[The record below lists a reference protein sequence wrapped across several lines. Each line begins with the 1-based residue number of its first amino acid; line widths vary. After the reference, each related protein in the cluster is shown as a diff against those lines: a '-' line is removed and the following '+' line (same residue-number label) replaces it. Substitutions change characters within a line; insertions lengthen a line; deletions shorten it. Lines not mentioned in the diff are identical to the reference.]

1 MSSDDIGSL
10 CTHQHPTPPDE
21 KMGGDGMQRGV
32 VDGLWVNGWGLVMG
46 VSFKGWGEMGC
57 REEWWMGWGSMGGDW
72 LWGGPSRG
80 GGRWGE
86 MV

>member
-46 VSFKGWGEMGC
+46 VSFKG
-57 REEWWMGWGSMGGDW
+57 
-72 LWGGPSRG
+72 
-80 GGRWGE
+80 
-86 MV
+86 